1 MSPRSKATTAAP
13 GPPLTWEQRV
23 ELINA
28 REVQAPPEPPAN
40 RLPATTPSEAEA
52 WNQQPSQTTGAAA
65 KTAIA
70 HHNAPDPKP
79 LSLLERMAAAW
90 DRLTPGDSSMSEQF
104 YDNGSGAPPLLMLLA
119 PVGEVRTSPDPTQPP
134 AVGALPVSPNDPLG
148 AQQALLLP
156 PDGLDGS
163 AWDVVANAADTLS
176 ELGEFLE
183 ETDANPTLRSAAT
196 LRSLDR
202 FRDALDRLPADADLN
217 QTVELRVQDVAL
229 VARSMLSRL
238 R

>member
-1 MSPRSKATTAAP
+1 MLK
-13 GPPLTWEQRV
+13 
-23 ELINA
+23 
-28 REVQAPPEPPAN
+28 
-40 RLPATTPSEAEA
+40 
-52 WNQQPSQTTGAAA
+52 
-65 KTAIA
+65 
-70 HHNAPDPKP
+70 
-79 LSLLERMAAAW
+79 
-90 DRLTPGDSSMSEQF
+90 QF
-104 YDNGSGAPPLLMLLA
+104 FTGSGAPPFLDA
-119 PVGEVRTSPDPTQPP
+119 SGPGGRGQDITGSDPAAGGGGT
-134 AVGALPVSPNDPLG
+134 AGFPNDPLN

-183 ETDANPTLRSAAT
+183 ETDTNATLRSAAT